1 MNAFVKD
8 YWKSFLLGG
17 LGALVLI
24 CVGLPVYDRLTLD
37 TPQEG
42 ADIDAH
48 STTIPPPSDVV
59 KKKPPVLTPHIK
71 RVRTKMTPHQNRS
84 PDNIGS
90 ILPITS
96 PESPPLLPTE
106 IQMRL
111 NKIYREMVIAG
122 TMYEI
127 RNGEK
132 VITEAAYKRNYEI
145 LVGDMSTEDAL
156 AFLETYQIY
165 NPIILDK
172 LEPRRA
178 IDYFHK
184 VRARWQERKAYATSV
199 LARDPSNPDAQMV
212 LLSAERDDTVAAA
225 GYRDI
230 VNRYPDD
237 IGALNALGYRLHYDQ
252 PEEAIQYLKRAN
264 NLDSSVGF
272 FNLGMAYERL
282 GDLKTAWLY
291 YRKQQTIQNG
301 DLVELHKRAIE
312 LGRPLYKSIYDTT
325 LPIQETDEMSLDTAT
340 ISQEELAVPAA
351 EETPWLPE
359 LPSQEYDL
367 SDNQLTGEE
376 RQYGARAEAARATFE
391 RQQSEFQRRQAA
403 AQQEF
408 EEFLKWAES
417 IMNGEESFEPE
428 DFLTKEFAAHLKGG
442 KTRYSP
448 ERTIRAYEMI
458 EQYGP
463 EEGLKRLKEKDP
475 ELAEE
480 IELHIKS
487 K

>member
-37 TPQEG
+37 TPQERT
-42 ADIDAH
+42 DLDTH
-48 STTIPPPSDVV
+48 STAIPPPSTDVRNR
-59 KKKPPVLTPHIK
+59 PPVLTPQIK
-71 RVRTKMTPHQNRS
+71 RVRTKTTPHQNRS

-96 PESPPLLPTE
+96 PDSPPLLPTE
-106 IQMRL
+106 IQTRL
-111 NKIYREMVIAG
+111 NRIYREMVIAG

-132 VITEAAYKRNYEI
+132 VITEAAYMRRFEI
-145 LVGDMSTEDAL
+145 LVGGMSTEDAV

-165 NPIILDK
+165 NPIILDE

-178 IDYFHK
+178 IDYLYK
-184 VRARWQERKAYATSV
+184 VRARWQEKEAYARSV
-199 LARDPSNPDAQMV
+199 LARDSSNPDAQMV
-212 LLSAERDDTVAAA
+212 LLSAEQDDTVAAA

-230 VNRYPDD
+230 VSRYPDD
-237 IGALNALGYRLHYDQ
+237 IGALNALGYRLHYDH
-252 PEEAIQYLKRAN
+252 PMEAIQYLKMAN
-264 NLDSSVGF
+264 NLDSSVGY

-291 YRKQQTIQNG
+291 YGKQQTIQNG
-301 DLVELHKRAIE
+301 DLVELHKDAIE
-312 LGRPLYKSIYDTT
+312 MGEPLYKSIYATI
-325 LPIQETDEMSLDTAT
+325 LPIQETDEVSLDTAT
-340 ISQEELAVPAA
+340 SSQEELSVPAV
-351 EETPWLPE
+351 EETPWLPDISSKE
-359 LPSQEYDL
+359 HNL
-367 SDNQLTGEE
+367 SDNQLTDKG
-376 RQYGARAEAARATFE
+376 RQYAARAEAARAAFE

-417 IMNGEESFEPE
+417 IMNGEESIEPE

-458 EQYGP
+458 ERYGP
-463 EEGLKRLKEKDP
+463 EEGLRRLKEKDA